1 MNIVLNL
8 IVELSKSSFLGH
20 FQEIDPQTSLEQMEE
35 FLSHYFLNDL
45 LRDFYLTEDRST
57 YVLSILRRTVFVNSG
72 RV

>member
-8 IVELSKSSFLGH
+8 VLELSKSCFLGR
-20 FQEIDPQTSLEQMEE
+20 FQEIDPQTSLEQMED
-35 FLSHYFLNDL
+35 FLSHYFLSDF
-45 LRDFYLTEDRST
+45 LRDFDLTEDRLT